1 MCLKRMSC
9 DTRVADAETFEM
21 WTSQSFDMFC
31 SWNLFSLDLSC
42 CCFFLRFPSHLFSS
56 HPMSSHLIWCFLIS
70 SLFYSDRL
78 NFSQFMSSHFC
89 VSLMGFLQTE
99 TWWDSWLSKIK
110 HGKWE
115 SRILFDEIM
124 IQQKTEWEWVNSENH
139 ARMDILLPVVS
150 WTPGQGLASPQAIRR
165 FRFKSGADTFD
176 LCSYYSRKFIE
187 KIFPKISKFYHS
199 SGLLILEIW
208 SHVFCCWIPNMFH
221 HLKTTGILNPP
232 AKQKLA
238 EAAPPPRSTVV
249 PRFFIGEWCFLL
261 LGSDL
266 KILPA
271 PFIARKA
278 RPRNGTI

>member
-1 MCLKRMSC
+1 MRHP
-9 DTRVADAETFEM
+9 
-21 WTSQSFDMFC
+21 
-31 SWNLFSLDLSC
+31 C
-42 CCFFLRFPSHLFSS
+42 CRCRNILCEHLSHLTCFALGISFLLTSLAVVFSWDFLLTSSHLVPCLLIWSHLVSS
-56 HPMSSHLIWCFLIS
+56 HPIWCFLIS

-176 LCSYYSRKFIE
+176 LCSSF
-187 KIFPKISKFYHS
+187 
-199 SGLLILEIW
+199 
-208 SHVFCCWIPNMFH
+208 V
-221 HLKTTGILNPP
+221 
-232 AKQKLA
+232 
-238 EAAPPPRSTVV
+238 AA
-249 PRFFIGEWCFLL
+249 
-261 LGSDL
+261 
-266 KILPA
+266 
-271 PFIARKA
+271 
-278 RPRNGTI
+278 